1 MNQTQKEM
9 HAKVSE
15 ISYKTK
21 KEAKCGNGNRKSA
34 SHNSQVANSEKKPRQ
49 NRTRIASN
57 SKRNEGKRKTQT
69 KIEQNINFLFLFRAR
84 TDIGLG

>member
-34 SHNSQVANSEKKPRQ
+34 SHNSQVANSEKNPD
-49 NRTRIASN
+49 
-57 SKRNEGKRKTQT
+57 KT
-69 KIEQNINFLFLFRAR
+69 E
-84 TDIGLG
+84 LG